1 MSLTKEELEIMD
13 DYDLV
18 DFMVASR
25 YDMRAEKIY
34 QEKTKIYHY
43 LLDFKLLPEELCY
56 LIADFGKFKK
66 ITKDIP
72 KLTNNVQ
79 DIINRCLKLKSQ

>member
-1 MSLTKEELEIMD
+1 MNLTKEELEIMH
-13 DYDLV
+13 DYDLI
-18 DFMVASR
+18 DLMVAGR

-66 ITKDIP
+66 MKTNITE
-72 KLTNNVQ
+72 LTDNVQ
-79 DIINRCLKLKSQ
+79 DIINRCLKL